1 MMNDILTQNFFAL
14 LRSGAFATDE
24 TIEPMSAWKWKR
36 LLQLSVMHGLSVWM
50 YEGVQRC
57 RSQFFLQLPDGLED
71 EWKKTLDMKY
81 EYKKTSLTNKLLKRT
96 LDNLI
101 EEDTDESSQE
111 PSPTLSFFLILVDIS
126 KHVLNVGI
134 PLAFMVEA
142 GLFLRNKGDKVD
154 YVKLQEWISR
164 LKIGGMAQLTADVLV
179 NLLGFSIDEI
189 PFWNEK
195 KRKDFSLIDKE
206 MFALRPS
213 EMNNWYFYQG
223 KDIFVHTSNSS
234 AMFWQVNHSL
244 RFFRYYPFESI
255 TNLVTSFARSLTRI
269 EE

>member
-1 MMNDILTQNFFAL
+1 MNEILTQNFFAL

-36 LLQLSVMHGLSVWM
+36 LFQFSVMHGLSAWM

-57 RSQFFLQLPDGLED
+57 SSQFFLQLPDGLED
-71 EWKKTLDMKY
+71 EWKETLNMKY
-81 EYKKTSLTNKLLKRT
+81 EYKQMPLTNKLLRRA
-96 LDNLI
+96 LDHLI
-101 EEDTDESSQE
+101 DEDTNESSQE
-111 PSPTLSFFLILVDIS
+111 PSPTLTFFLILVDIS
-126 KHVLNVGI
+126 KHILNIGI
-134 PLAFMVEA
+134 PLAFIVEA

-154 YVKLQEWISR
+154 YVKLEEWISR
-164 LKIGGMAQLTADVLV
+164 LKIGGMAQLTADILV
-179 NLLGFSIDEI
+179 NLLGFTVDEI

-213 EMNNWYFYQG
+213 EMNNWYFQQG
-223 KDIFVHTSNSS
+223 KDIFVHTSNSQAMLWHVRRS
-234 AMFWQVNHSL
+234 AKY
-244 RFFRYYPFESI
+244 FRYYPAETF
-255 TNLVTSFARSLTRI
+255 TNFFTSFAHSLSHI